1 MELEFSVGFRPM
13 LIASLCQQS
22 AAPKRV
28 KTKIKAPTQA
38 ELIARAL
45 DMEEGN
51 IEEHRNYLT
60 LEEEKR
66 KKARVV
72 RTSVQ
77 GPLIRWI
84 SKKEEM
90 TVLVQPPAPSL
101 PHPPASVPPLSQA
114 GNQYAHYRYHPPP
127 SPSAASP
134 NATRAPYANTLQ
146 QHQSTPYTPGPYTP
160 SQSGQYYT
168 PPTQNSPPYAPHAAQ
183 SSFSSQSSPF
193 PQWPPPPPPPAY
205 TPAPQ
210 TTSTSP
216 GMPTT
221 QPVQGLPSTPA
232 STPMYAPS
240 VLSVSLPPPP
250 IQPVE
255 RKETVSKQYVVHEI
269 DQTEKP
275 TRPNWSSTMT
285 AMFGDHVDWES
296 ARVYTAKGRP
306 FGESGLSSVHCDD
319 TEVGHCHTARPTQ
332 TCPITGKIAKYLDPR
347 TNVPYADLGAY
358 RVLNAVL
365 RHEYV
370 WSPGLGCYVS
380 REGSLFAQSG
390 T

>member
-1 MELEFSVGFRPM
+1 MSAPVPISTRGRRHSTRTHTVANTSATVSRVKEEVRKVCLMELEFSVGFRPM

-183 SSFSSQSSPF
+183 SPFSSQSSPF

-240 VLSVSLPPPP
+240 VLSVPLPPPP

-306 FGESGLSSVHCDD
+306 FGEFRSVF
-319 TEVGHCHTARPTQ
+319 RP
-332 TCPITGKIAKYLDPR
+332 
-347 TNVPYADLGAY
+347 
-358 RVLNAVL
+358 L
-365 RHEYV
+365 R
-370 WSPGLGCYVS
+370 
-380 REGSLFAQSG
+380 
-390 T
+390 